1 MSLIFFEKYLDMI
14 TNNVLNVKKDFL
26 DYKNVVGQRPMISL
40 KNL

>member
-14 TNNVLNVKKDFL
+14 INVLNVKKGFL